1 MANLRNDAGS
11 RSEQGE
17 ATQGTPPELADYP
30 AIAVVPVQWGDQDA
44 FGHVNNAVALRWFET
59 SRIAFLEHGGL
70 GHLMSGHG
78 LGPVVVSITS
88 NYRRQLV
95 YPDTVRIGTRV
106 SEMGRTR
113 MTLVHAVY
121 SDHLR
126 AIAVDGQTVVVFVDF
141 STGRPTRLPAEVRER
156 LGLSGGEPGRE
167 RKPDHDRHSRQ
178 G

>member
-1 MANLRNDAGS
+1 MTNSRNDAGA
-11 RSEQGE
+11 RGEQE
-17 ATQGTPPELADYP
+17 EVTQGAPLELADYP
-30 AIAVVPVQWGDQDA
+30 TTVVVPVQWGDQDA

-59 SRIAFLEHGGL
+59 SRIAFLEYGGL

-106 SEMGRTR
+106 SEMGRTK

-121 SDHLR
+121 SDELQT
-126 AIAVDGQTVVVFVDF
+126 IAVDGQTVIVFLDF
-141 STGRPTRLPAEVRER
+141 STGRPMRLPAEVRER
-156 LGLSGGEPGRE
+156 LRAVSSNDASNDASNP
-167 RKPDHDRHSRQ
+167 
-178 G
+178 